1 LKKSALLAVAL
12 TLASFGLVCCGKG
25 KKSTTKPTSG
35 LTTRVFA
42 SQSVSSLTASP
53 GIIIVNGDL
62 DTLARASEIS
72 AGSSP
77 GLMAISPERATVL
90 VFDSA
95 TNNVNIINTKTEA
108 LAGTIQLPG
117 PTISMV
123 APTNQTGYAAVPTAP
138 LIGSP
143 QGAVVVM
150 DLVSDFITGSI
161 SVPNAQTVV
170 SNPSGTEILAFSN
183 DSDALTVVSPLL
195 LNTSSPVT
203 TTVPGFDRPVYA
215 VFSGDGSTAY
225 VLNCGAECGGTQ
237 ASVQTLSIA
246 TLAVGAPVPVD
257 AATIALLSGSTLYV
271 AGTSTTNNSCSGQTT
286 AATTCGRLDVVN
298 LNSMTVTGH
307 VVITDGYHDRID
319 ISNNGQLFIG
329 SHTCTNIGNVN
340 NVSGE
345 VRGCLSI
352 FDTTTPGNTTAVIP
366 PDNGDVTG
374 FQTISRPSE
383 TNVGSDS
390 VEYVAEGGN
399 LRVYNTLTDSLLLD
413 TNTET
418 GTITITGQII
428 DVKAVDFF

>member
-25 KKSTTKPTSG
+25 SKSTTKPTSG
-35 LTTRVFA
+35 LTSRVFA
-42 SQSVSSLTASP
+42 SQSVSSLTALP
-53 GIIIVNGDL
+53 GVIIINGDL

-95 TNNVNIINTKTEA
+95 TNSVNIINTKTEA

-138 LIGSP
+138 LIGSAP
-143 QGAVVVM
+143 GAVVAM
-150 DLVSDFITGSI
+150 DLVSNFITGSI
-161 SVPNAQTVV
+161 SVPNAETVV
-170 SNPSGTEILAFSN
+170 SNPSATELLAFSN

-195 LNTSSPVT
+195 LNTNSPVT
-203 TTVPGFDRPVYA
+203 ATVPGFDHPVYA
-215 VFSGDGSTAY
+215 VFSSDGSTAY

-237 ASVQTLSIA
+237 ASVQTLSMS
-246 TLAVGAPVPVD
+246 TMAVGTPVPVD

-271 AGTSTTNNSCSGQTT
+271 AGTSTTNNSCSGETT
-286 AATTCGRLDVVN
+286 AATTCGRLDIID

-340 NVSGE
+340 KASGE

-413 TNTET
+413 TYIET
-418 GTITITGQII
+418 GTITITGQIT

>member
-1 LKKSALLAVAL
+1 MKKSALLAVAL

-72 AGSSP
+72 AGSSL

-95 TNNVNIINTKTEA
+95 TNSVNIINTKAEA

-123 APTNQTGYAAVPTAP
+123 AHTNQTGYAAVPTAP

-170 SNPSGTEILAFSN
+170 SNPSGTELLAFSK
-183 DSDALTVVSPLL
+183 
-195 LNTSSPVT
+195 
-203 TTVPGFDRPVYA
+203 
-215 VFSGDGSTAY
+215 
-225 VLNCGAECGGTQ
+225 
-237 ASVQTLSIA
+237 SVDL
-246 TLAVGAPVPVD
+246 
-257 AATIALLSGSTLYV
+257 
-271 AGTSTTNNSCSGQTT
+271 
-286 AATTCGRLDVVN
+286 
-298 LNSMTVTGH
+298 
-307 VVITDGYHDRID
+307 
-319 ISNNGQLFIG
+319 
-329 SHTCTNIGNVN
+329 
-340 NVSGE
+340 
-345 VRGCLSI
+345 
-352 FDTTTPGNTTAVIP
+352 IP
-366 PDNGDVTG
+366 
-374 FQTISRPSE
+374 
-383 TNVGSDS
+383 
-390 VEYVAEGGN
+390 
-399 LRVYNTLTDSLLLD
+399 
-413 TNTET
+413 
-418 GTITITGQII
+418 
-428 DVKAVDFF
+428 